1 MESEQFVYGVAIVC
15 IIVSL
20 IGITIYQYI
29 KQPNLCELT
38 IVEAEEK
45 LKESG
50 KRIRLGTKVG
60 FIQPERSKFY
70 LLGRIAEQ
78 IYVSPSNPD
87 EYGIMN
93 YKLYQIDVPTR
104 PKKYVPPVEEIPE
117 EMPEEIPEEPPKPKP
132 LPPPQPPQPPQPQP
146 PQQPQQPQQP
156 FKPKKPKLFN
166 VPQRKNTTKHYGTRE
181 SFFW

>member
-1 MESEQFVYGVAIVC
+1 MDSEQIIYGIAILC
-15 IIVSL
+15 IVVSL

-29 KQPNLCELT
+29 KHPNLCELT

-50 KRIRLGTKVG
+50 KRIRIGSKIG

-78 IYVSPSNPD
+78 IYVPPSNPD

-93 YKLYQIDVPTR
+93 YKLYQIDVPAR
-104 PKKYVPPVEEIPE
+104 PKKYVYVPPPVEEIPE
-117 EMPEEIPEEPPKPKP
+117 DVPELIPDEPKPQPKP
-132 LPPPQPPQPPQPQP
+132 LPPPPPPPPQPQP
-146 PQQPQQPQQP
+146 PQQP

-166 VPQRKNTTKHYGTRE
+166 VPQRKNTTKQYGTRE